1 MVEFSVVICSV
12 DDEKFK
18 HVEHTYQTVLA
29 GESFE
34 IIRISDAKGLCE
46 GYNRGIE
53 ASQGAVVILSHDDA
67 APVRPFAA
75 KLRRHLRTVDIVGGA
90 GTDRLIGPAWFTQ
103 GPPHTFGQV
112 LNVVPKTGAL
122 SLSIFGVPSP
132 LVTGIQALDGFW
144 MAARRSV
151 LEKGKAWFDAKTFTG
166 FHFYDLDF
174 SLTAYKRGFAIGVAT
189 DLSLCHASS
198 SGYNDQWKAE
208 VPTFLNKWKDHLL
221 PAVPRNFTFAT
232 INFNEMNQAV
242 GVMDELVERS
252 R

>member
-1 MVEFSVVICSV
+1 MVEFSVIICSI

-29 GESFE
+29 GESYE
-34 IIRISDAKGLCE
+34 IIRIEDATGLCE
-46 GYNRGIE
+46 GYIRGIE
-53 ASQGAVVILSHDDA
+53 ACNGSTVILSHDDA

-75 KLRRHLRTVDIVGGA
+75 KLRNHLHTVDIVGGA
-90 GTDRLIGPAWFTQ
+90 GTDRLSGPAWFSV
-103 GPPHTFGQV
+103 GPPNTFGQV

-122 SLSIFGVPSP
+122 SLSIFGVPKP
-132 LVTGIQALDGFW
+132 LVTGIQAIDGFW

-151 LEKGKAWFDAKTFTG
+151 LEKGKAWFDPKTFTG

-174 SLTAYKRGFAIGVAT
+174 SLTAYKRGFKLGVAT

-198 SGYNDQWKAE
+198 SGYNEAWKAD
-208 VPTFLNKWKDHLL
+208 VPAFMNKWKEHLL
-221 PAVPRNFTFAT
+221 PPVPRNYTFASVA
-232 INFNEMNQAV
+232 FNEMNQAV